1 MKRSM
6 SGERR
11 VMETL
16 IEQGTGVVGDE
27 GLREKVV
34 F

>member
-6 SGERR
+6 SVERS

-27 GLREKVV
+27 GDIGRR
-34 F
+34 